1 MELSE
6 LIIATKIVLRDPAIL
21 DETILTEINWAA
33 LDIASLVR
41 IPTLITDDTVAI
53 ALGATEG
60 DLPPDYHGDL
70 LSAYSTTNGNVLA
83 IRSNQ
88 KVLDKLHSKSAIGA
102 IEDVAPSGVL
112 LLVGPEA
119 AAAESVDISYY
130 AKPPE
135 LVNDN
140 DTLDEHIPSH
150 LAENLLCGK
159 VILKKIPQ
167 TDNDPLYVEKI
178 FKLYTVNV
186 EMAVDK
192 LRKFYPD
199 AQKAKPVRYRQV
211 RTF

>member
-1 MELSE
+1 LDASE
-6 LIIATKIVLRDPAIL
+6 LIIAAKIVLRDPAIL
-21 DETILTEINWAA
+21 GETILVEINWAA

-41 IPTLITDDTVAI
+41 IPTLITDDTVDI

-60 DLPPDYHGDL
+60 DLPPDYHRDL
-70 LSAYSTTNGNVLA
+70 LSAYSTTNSSDLT

-88 KVLDKLHSKSAIGA
+88 KVLDKLHSKTKTGA
-102 IEDVAPSGVL
+102 IEDVAASGVL

-119 AAAESVDISYY
+119 SAAESVDISYY

-135 LVNDN
+135 LVTDN
-140 DTLDEHIPSH
+140 DTLDEHIPAH

-167 TDNDPLYVEKI
+167 TDNDPLYIEKI

-186 EMAVDK
+186 ETAIDR